1 MKGRWTGHEGLG
13 LLRGR
18 PEADP
23 AAGAAPTDSCNAWE
37 DSWCVQFSTCGSR
50 NAYLFDR
57 DKNLDPIEELSMAL
71 LHRKAGNPLK
81 ALPLMRAPS
90 VVVEHLTRDT
100 SSISDPFS
108 HAAEHFSAARYTWQ
122 DEDAL
127 AVHSQA
133 SEPSNDPIGEAAAQG
148 EDEIAAAELAD
159 GLPPLPP
166 ELLANFPIKSILVK
180 NRKYAPSDSP
190 VKSKER
196 THRLTWDEPKNA
208 CLFVSPYDKDRL
220 EEWFYTDEDFEEF
233 ERDASRKPAKK
244 RASSGGRKKRA
255 RAPPPS
261 PARGMGVEGEDS
273 ASSADAVERGAF
285 EAALRALDGE
295 ATGQTQLE
303 EEAADPGLGGNE
315 NRPKSGN
322 VELLQDAEI
331 DAANALLPPSKRRA
345 YSRPMFTWDDPKEE
359 EQPFT
364 TTTSHPLASV
374 ASSSLASLA
383 APSSSSSRALPP
395 TPLQA
400 TPAPE
405 LPKSL
410 LLPPTQWRPPTIGGG
425 KAAAGAN
432 PYAMHAAAT
441 ALSHAPSAPTSL
453 RARRE
458 SRESAFGSL
467 GIEELKQ
474 KIRQVATTRR
484 ERLQGAQ

>member
-1 MKGRWTGHEGLG
+1 M
-13 LLRGR
+13 
-18 PEADP
+18 
-23 AAGAAPTDSCNAWE
+23 
-37 DSWCVQFSTCGSR
+37 GSR
-50 NAYLFDR
+50 NAYLTAT
-57 DKNLDPIEELSMAL
+57 NLDPIEELSMAL

-100 SSISDPFS
+100 SSISDPFGY
-108 HAAEHFSAARYTWQ
+108 AAEHFSAARYTWQ

-133 SEPSNDPIGEAAAQG
+133 SEPPSDPIGEAAAQG
-148 EDEIAAAELAD
+148 EDEIAAAELAG

-285 EAALRALDGE
+285 EAALRALDDGE
-295 ATGQTQLE
+295 ATGHTQLE

-364 TTTSHPLASV
+364 TTTSTTTSDTLASV
-374 ASSSLASLA
+374 ASSSLPSVA

-400 TPAPE
+400 TPALE